1 MTTFNKMKILVT
13 QSGFKHSLGLMRHLA
28 QLGHEVYGLAPPTAT
43 RRFIARQSR
52 YPKAIYPLD
61 QNSEAEFVR
70 QLIDLQAKAQFDVLI
85 PVGFPVTEFVSR
97 YADALLAHIKFV
109 ATPIQQLELAEDKLR
124 VAQRCQELG
133 VPSPQTLQ
141 VQSLDALS
149 SIAQQITYPIV
160 IKGRKESAKGIVD
173 YAHSADELVVKFGTM
188 CQKFELT
195 DPTQHP
201 ILQEYVAG
209 HGAGFFALY
218 DHGEIKRMF
227 MHRRIREYPPSGGPS
242 CCAESFYDERL
253 LDTGKRLLDG
263 LKWHGIAMVECR
275 FDPVENNYKVIEI
288 NPKFW
293 GSLELAL
300 AAGADFVSDYVKLAT
315 GQSLTYNDAYKNIR
329 FQWVLD
335 GDLSHAIKRKE
346 ARGAFLKDLINPK
359 VQKDIRLDDVRVT
372 LLKMLLFIMNLR
384 HL

>member
-173 YAHSADELVVKFGTM
+173 YAHSADELVGKFGTM

-209 HGAGFFALY
+209 HGAGR
-218 DHGEIKRMF
+218 GE
-227 MHRRIREYPPSGGPS
+227 
-242 CCAESFYDERL
+242 
-253 LDTGKRLLDG
+253 
-263 LKWHGIAMVECR
+263 
-275 FDPVENNYKVIEI
+275 
-288 NPKFW
+288 
-293 GSLELAL
+293 
-300 AAGADFVSDYVKLAT
+300 AGAVAAVGYRRS
-315 GQSLTYNDAYKNIR
+315 
-329 FQWVLD
+329 
-335 GDLSHAIKRKE
+335 
-346 ARGAFLKDLINPK
+346 
-359 VQKDIRLDDVRVT
+359 
-372 LLKMLLFIMNLR
+372 
-384 HL
+384 